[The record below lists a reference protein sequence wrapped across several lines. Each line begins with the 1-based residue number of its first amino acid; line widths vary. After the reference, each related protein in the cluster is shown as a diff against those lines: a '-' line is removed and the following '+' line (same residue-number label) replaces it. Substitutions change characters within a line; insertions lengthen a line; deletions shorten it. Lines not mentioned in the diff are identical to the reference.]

1 MAAEAATAVEA
12 AAAAQPAPASTY
24 HLPIEQLSAL
34 AQAAGLQWVQ
44 SDAEK
49 IAAVQAAIAA
59 EPAAIR
65 IPRERPAPVVL
76 DDAPLILV
84 ETRKDL
90 ADLRLPFETHNTA
103 S

>member
-1 MAAEAATAVEA
+1 MNIR
-12 AAAAQPAPASTY
+12 SY
-24 HLPIEQLSAL
+24 LIQLSVRL
-34 AQAAGLQWVQ
+34 AFLPLVLTAQEP
-44 SDAEK
+44 AEPP
-49 IAAVQAAIAA
+49 AIAA

>member
-1 MAAEAATAVEA
+1 MVAAAEATATAT
-12 AAAAQPAPASTY
+12 AAAQPAPASTY

-59 EPAAIR
+59 EPAPIR

>member
-1 MAAEAATAVEA
+1 VQAFVLPVSELQAV
-12 AAAAQPAPASTY
+12 
-24 HLPIEQLSAL
+24 
-34 AQAAGLQWVQ
+34 AQASGLQWVHT
-44 SDAEK
+44 DAERL
-49 IAAVQAAIAA
+49 AAVQAAIAA
-59 EPAAIR
+59 EPAPIR

>member
-1 MAAEAATAVEA
+1 MQAFVLPVSELQAV
-12 AAAAQPAPASTY
+12 
-24 HLPIEQLSAL
+24 
-34 AQAAGLQWVQ
+34 AQASGLQWVHT
-44 SDAEK
+44 DAERL
-49 IAAVQAAIAA
+49 AAVQAAIAA
-59 EPAAIR
+59 EPAPIR

>member
-1 MAAEAATAVEA
+1 
-12 AAAAQPAPASTY
+12 
-24 HLPIEQLSAL
+24 
-34 AQAAGLQWVQ
+34 
-44 SDAEK
+44 
-49 IAAVQAAIAA
+49 
-59 EPAAIR
+59 
-65 IPRERPAPVVL
+65 VVL